1 MNDNPLALVIE
12 DDPDAAAIFSTALEV
27 AGFEVET
34 ISSGAKA
41 IERLQVVT
49 PKMIVLD
56 LHLPYVA
63 GTDILAHIRADPRLE
78 EVPIIIVTADAS
90 MADLTD
96 EHADLVLLKP
106 ITFSQI
112 RDLAIRLK
120 SQGED
125 TETAE

>member
-1 MNDNPLALVIE
+1 MNDPFALVIE
-12 DDPDAAAIFSTALEV
+12 DDPDAAAIFSTALQV

-34 ISSGAKA
+34 ISSGDKA

-49 PKMIVLD
+49 PAMIVLD
-56 LHLPYVA
+56 LHLPRVA
-63 GTDILAHIRADPRLE
+63 GTDVLAHIRADPRLK
-78 EVPIIIVTADAS
+78 EVPVIVATADAS

-106 ITFSQI
+106 TTFSQV

-120 SQGED
+120 SQGKD
-125 TETAE
+125 AEAAE